1 MTCGLLSFF
10 YLEVSKIFFKL
21 LFFEK
26 CATSTNNFGPRWTE
40 VTEQIFVHI
49 LNDCYMIKVHKKWKK
64 KKI

>member
-26 CATSTNNFGPRWTE
+26 CATSTNNFGPRQTE
-40 VTEQIFVHI
+40 VTE
-49 LNDCYMIKVHKKWKK
+49 
-64 KKI
+64 